1 MLREWIGGPNTDRV
15 IFSVL
20 FGMFYVGWKFVE
32 RAEVEDQVLK
42 EEFGKEWEE
51 WARVVRYRFI
61 PGLY

>member
-1 MLREWIGGPNTDRV
+1 MV
-15 IFSVL
+15 FSVL
-20 FGMFYVGWKFVE
+20 IGLLYVGWQFVK

-51 WARVVRYRFI
+51 WARVVKYRFL